1 MSYREDARNLQLEIN
16 HLHRKMCHK
25 EMKGTPSSS
34 GSQFD
39 DDASYR
45 TRSKTPYSKSFSYN
59 EERHHR

>member
-1 MSYREDARNLQLEIN
+1 
-16 HLHRKMCHK
+16 MCHK

-45 TRSKTPYSKSFSYN
+45 PRSKTPYSKSFSYN